1 MLVETVEE
9 FLSRGGSIT
18 KIPMGVMTQ
27 GSKDIK
33 EYTWDTTSSLGPLSD
48 PNKPKPKLEPRK
60 VEKKVR
66 QTTETELTYLAYLK
80 AHPGSM
86 PRHIAEG
93 LGWKVQ
99 KVNDTKKSCLKHGIH
114 PIGDTALYINY
125 VEKHP
130 MHKRQQIA
138 EALGWTCEKTSTIR
152 KRCIDSDLKAVKIIT
167 SATHRQCFKCKKALL
182 LKFFNKNKSK
192 SDGLQSQCSHCQAA
206 AMRNWRANRA
216 QIQKEAKA

>member
-18 KIPMGVMTQ
+18 EVPMGVMTQ

-33 EYTWDTTSSLGPLSD
+33 EYSWDTKSSLGPLSD
-48 PNKPKPKLEPRK
+48 PNKPKLQPRK

-80 AHPGSM
+80 AHPGFM

-99 KVNDTKKSCLKHGIH
+99 KVNDTKKSCVKHGLH
-114 PIGDTALYINY
+114 PIGDTKLYLNY

-138 EALGWTCEKTSTIR
+138 EALGWTCEKVSDVR
-152 KRCIDSDLKAVKIIT
+152 QRCIDSQLKLVTNANEK
-167 SATHRQCFKCKKALL
+167 QCFTCKKVRV
-182 LKFFNKNKSK
+182 LKLFNKNKSK
-192 SDGLQSQCSHCQAA
+192 KDGLQSQCSDCQAK
-206 AMRNWRANRA
+206 AMSNWRANKA
-216 QIQKEAKA
+216 QIKKEAKA